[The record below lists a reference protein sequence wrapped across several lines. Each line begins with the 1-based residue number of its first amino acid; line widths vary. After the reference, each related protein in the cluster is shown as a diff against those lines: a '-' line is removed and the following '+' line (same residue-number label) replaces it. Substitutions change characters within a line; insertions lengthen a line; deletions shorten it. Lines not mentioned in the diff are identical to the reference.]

1 MSPFFC
7 VYEVYKSSRRHPTR
21 LYDKPI
27 EFNRVYNRY
36 LAAASTTTAR
46 VVVISAAAEEKD

>member
-7 VYEVYKSSRRHPTR
+7 VYEVYKSSRRYPTR

-36 LAAASTTTAR
+36 LAAASATTAR